1 MYKYIEN
8 EKATVHTNAYH
19 IPHSFNMSG
28 SPLIDQITNL
38 NMKAMQ
44 KFQNQ

>member
-8 EKATVHTNAYH
+8 KKATVHTS
-19 IPHSFNMSG
+19 HSFNMSG
-28 SPLIDQITNL
+28 SPLIDQITNF